1 MAAPDVLSYAQE
13 HLPLTLAAT
22 LLVSLATYALYNLLL
37 HPLAGVPGP
46 LSARLGLGSWM
57 SARALQHDMGWQL
70 AALHERYGK
79 AVRVARNLVSV
90 VDPTAIGEMYRYG
103 GPYEKT
109 PFYTYF
115 KAEKDGLM
123 STLPNHAHALVR
135 RAESP
140 AYTMNL
146 LVDLEEHVDSC
157 LDDLV
162 EYLDKAVASRAGKGT
177 VDMGTMMQLL
187 AMDVVGELAFGKT
200 FGLCKAGKDTNG
212 FLPMLEAFVE
222 SCCLCGTQPWA
233 GPLLVAFCN
242 WKVGARGPQAL
253 GEQTT
258 KAVQERFEQL
268 RLAQETGDEPR
279 RDMLSKLVTAKNPD
293 GSPYSTRQIE
303 VAATSIL
310 GAGSDTTAVTMRAL
324 LGYIV
329 KDPRVQEKVLSE
341 IDEAFETGALS
352 LPVTY
357 ADGTKLQYFQAR
369 SLACL
374 KETLRLHPA
383 VPWTLPRVVPK
394 GGGVLAGHYFAAG
407 TEVGMSPFVFHRRP
421 EAFGAD
427 ASVFRP
433 ERWIEANAEERKV
446 MERNLITFG
455 SGSRVCIGKNISLM
469 EITKVLPTLLHRYRF
484 SFTPRSPSSPHR
496 LPGRAVDGTW
506 SDKEPWHVKSQWFA
520 VQHDFWVD
528 VEERSV

>member
-1 MAAPDVLSYAQE
+1 MASPDLLSYAQE
-13 HLPLTLAAT
+13 HLPLAVIATVLA
-22 LLVSLATYALYNLLL
+22 SLATYALYNLLL

-57 SARALQHDMGWQL
+57 SARALQHDMGWKL
-70 AALHERYGK
+70 AELHERHGK

-90 VDPTAIGEMYRYG
+90 VDPAAIGEMYRYG

-115 KAEKDGLM
+115 KADKPGLM
-123 STLPNHAHALVR
+123 STLPNHAHALIR

-146 LVDLEEHVDSC
+146 LVDLEQHVDSC
-157 LDDLV
+157 LDDLIGF
-162 EYLDKAVASRAGKGT
+162 LDAAVQAGGQRGT

-200 FGLCKAGKDTNG
+200 FGLLKAGKDTHG

-253 GEQTT
+253 AEQTS

-268 RLAQETGDEPR
+268 RIAQETGDEPR
-279 RDMLSKLVTAKNPD
+279 RDMLSKLVTARNPD
-293 GSPYSTRQIE
+293 GTPYSTRQIE

-329 KDPRVQEKVLSE
+329 KDSSVQEKVLSE
-341 IDEAFETGALS
+341 IDEAFETGTLS

-357 ADGTKLQYFQAR
+357 ADGTKLQYFQ
-369 SLACL
+369 ACL

-383 VPWTLPRVVPK
+383 VPWTLPRIVPN
-394 GGGVLAGHYFAAG
+394 GGAVLAGHYLAAG
-407 TEVGMSPFVFHRRP
+407 TEVGMSPYVFHRRP
-421 EAFGAD
+421 EAFGPD

-433 ERWIEANAEERKV
+433 ERWLEASVEDRKV

-496 LPGRAVDGTW
+496 LPGRAVDGAW

-528 VEERSV
+528 VEER